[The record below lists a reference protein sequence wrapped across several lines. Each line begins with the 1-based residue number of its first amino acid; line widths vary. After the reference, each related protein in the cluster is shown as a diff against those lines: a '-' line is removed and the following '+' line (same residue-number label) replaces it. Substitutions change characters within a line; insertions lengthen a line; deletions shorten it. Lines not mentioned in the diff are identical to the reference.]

1 MARDLLSLLA
11 YEARRRP
18 ELADLVTQAEL
29 GTLDEDAIAA
39 APVKL
44 PWMRQALRMLSQAHQ
59 QEALAALV
67 QQWVVDGHTADP
79 IGETRRWEGGST
91 FIQVGRTQLQVE
103 CGQLIWLQPNG
114 VWIDTIW
121 SAVIDPLLLRQTV
134 GCGMMRRSEYMS
146 AVRDRARQLCPE
158 SSISVSQ
165 PMERVRFY
173 RPG

>member
-1 MARDLLSLLA
+1 MPRDLLSLLN

-29 GTLDEDAIAA
+29 GMLDESAIAV

-44 PWMRQALRMLSQAHQ
+44 PWMRQALRMLNQKHEH
-59 QEALAALV
+59 EALTALV
-67 QQWVVDGHTADP
+67 QQWVVDGLTADP
-79 IGETRRWEGGST
+79 LGETRRWEGGST
-91 FIQVGRTQLQVE
+91 FIQVGRTQLQIE
-103 CGQLIWLQPNG
+103 WGQLIWLQPNG

-121 SAVIDPLLLRQTV
+121 SAVIDPLLLRQTA
-134 GCGMMRRSEYMS
+134 GCGMMRRSEYLA
-146 AVRDRARQLCPE
+146 AVRDRARQLCPD
-158 SSISVSQ
+158 SSIDVSQ